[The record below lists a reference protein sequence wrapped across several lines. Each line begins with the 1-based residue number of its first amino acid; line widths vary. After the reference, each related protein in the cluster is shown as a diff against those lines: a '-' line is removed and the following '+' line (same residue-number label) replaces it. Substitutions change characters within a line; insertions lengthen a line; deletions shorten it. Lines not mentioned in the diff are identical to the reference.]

1 MLREQKSER
10 KKRRAAGAML
20 QDRLEKVWNNLRV
33 PDQYRLDMALKYS
46 SNAWA
51 PSIASAIDGWE
62 KCANVILSRESILAE
77 LEKFER
83 HASDPDRFFK
93 KGLAGS
99 SKARLKESRDRQEFE
114 ESLKRIDLKVKQ
126 YCQYVEEKFQDVV
139 SYGGRPYL
147 QKMKFDRVEML
158 YWLQQERREQGL
170 EREILAGKFPMHD
183 FKNAANVKLPAG
195 ATTQKKSSTPRMLE
209 PIK

>member
-1 MLREQKSER
+1 MQREQKAER
-10 KKRRAAGAML
+10 KRKRAAGAML

-33 PDQYRLDMALKYS
+33 PDQTRLDMALKYS
-46 SNAWA
+46 SNTWA
-51 PSIASAIDGWE
+51 PSIVGAIDGWE
-62 KCANVILSRESILAE
+62 KCANVILTRESILAE

-83 HASDPDRFFK
+83 YASDPDRFFK

-99 SKARLKESRDRQEFE
+99 SKARLKESKDRQQFE
-114 ESLKRIDLKVKQ
+114 ESLKRVDLKVKQ
-126 YCQYVEEKFQDVV
+126 HCEYVEEKFQDVV

-147 QKMKFDRVEML
+147 QKMKLDRVEML

-170 EREILAGKFPMHD
+170 EREILAGKFPIHGLKD
-183 FKNAANVKLPAG
+183 SNVKLPVG
-195 ATTQKKSSTPRMLE
+195 TTTQKKPITPRLLE